1 MRQPSVNEK
10 GINMEDREEQKLQ
23 EEEAKDPRADFQ
35 RERKKGIAIG
45 AAAGLALAAV
55 LWLATG
61 GFTYL
66 MNLTTSTTLNGQVEA
81 KLRELEGLM
90 RRNYLKADEIDQEE
104 LREGLYQGLVS
115 GLGDQYSKYYSAE
128 EYRDV
133 KRSNEGNYA
142 GVGITISQDQ
152 ETGEVVITE
161 CSQGRPAEAAG
172 LQAGDVLV
180 QIDELVV
187 SQVEFSAVSDYIHQQ
202 EEGAVL
208 HFVVDRD
215 GERVETDVTVNL
227 LETIV
232 VNTQMMEDSV
242 GYIQIT
248 EFTDGT
254 PHQFQE
260 AMDSLAEQG
269 MQRLIIDLRGN
280 PGGLLSSVC
289 DTLDSFMPEG
299 LLVSVKKSSGEVTEY
314 TSSGETPISIPLVV
328 LVNEGSASASEIFAG
343 AVQDHGVGTLVG
355 KTTYGKGV
363 VQSYYALDDGSVL
376 RLTASSYLTPKG
388 TDLNG
393 TGITPDVEVESMT
406 VNDLIAGE
414 KWEDRQLLKAV
425 EVVNS
430 LK

>member
-1 MRQPSVNEK
+1 MRQPLLIQK
-10 GINMEDREEQKLQ
+10 GISMENREIQNLQQ
-23 EEEAKDPRADFQ
+23 EEDKSTRVDSR
-35 RERKKGIAIG
+35 REWRKGVVVGIVVGVI
-45 AAAGLALAAV
+45 LAAI
-55 LWLATG
+55 LWLAAG
-61 GFTYL
+61 GFRYL
-66 MNLTTSTTLNGQVEA
+66 MNLSTSTTLNSQVIE
-81 KLRELEGLM
+81 KIQELEGLM

-104 LREGLYQGLVS
+104 LQEGLYRGLVS

-142 GVGITISQDQ
+142 GVGITIMQDQ
-152 ETGEVVITE
+152 DTGEVVITE
-161 CSQGRPAEAAG
+161 CSEGRPAEAAG
-172 LQAGDVLV
+172 LKAGDVLV
-180 QIDELVV
+180 QIDDLVV
-187 SQVEFSAVSDYIHQQ
+187 SQVDFSDVSDYIHQQ

-208 HFVVDRD
+208 HFVVERD
-215 GERVETDVTVNL
+215 GEQVETDVTVNIM
-227 LETIV
+227 EAIV
-232 VNTQMMEDSV
+232 VNSQMMEDSV

-260 AMDSLAEQG
+260 AMDSLNEQG

-280 PGGLLSSVC
+280 PGGLLTSVC
-289 DTLDSFMPEG
+289 ETLDSFMPEG
-299 LLVSVKKSSGEVTEY
+299 LLVSVKKSNGEVTEY

-328 LVNEGSASASEIFAG
+328 LANENSASASEIFAG
-343 AVQDHGVGTLVG
+343 AVKDHGVGTLVG

-376 RLTASSYLTPKG
+376 RLTASSYLTPNG

-393 TGITPDVEVESMT
+393 TGITPDVEVDSMT

-414 KWEDRQLLKAV
+414 QWEDRQLQKAL